1 MKNKFVKKFL
11 SLSLVAFMLVTNA
24 AGTLNVSAQ
33 EPTSVSEGVI
43 DFGRGNAQITITGNS
58 GQSLIGKTFHV
69 YRLFDAENSVGGESV
84 NYTFNSEFQTA
95 LQTVVGKKISKETSK
110 VTEYEVVDYIQSLNT
125 NQVEG
130 AQADQIVEGA
140 YSAFR
145 YFVEELRDE
154 IKSEGITGD
163 VVNVTSI
170 TENNSV
176 VVEGLEYGYYIVDE
190 ATSVSE
196 THSAASLCMVNT
208 ANPDAAINIKSDYPV
223 VIKKILEDD
232 NQSEIGSNAD
242 GWNDIGD
249 YEIGQTVPYYFKSNI
264 SNMNGYDTYYYAWHD
279 KMDEALTFHPDSVS
293 ITINQESTGKSY
305 MLAASEFNV
314 IDNPDNGETFIV
326 EVSDIKAI
334 VDREFN
340 QMNALKENVYDQE
353 VMLYYNATLND
364 KAALD
369 MGRPGFENDVRLEF
383 SNDPDHDGDG
393 ENDSDSTGYT
403 PWDTVVCFTYQINI
417 LKTNDHGLKLSDA
430 KFRLYSDADCTN
442 EVYVK
447 ETEDGYNVINRDIL
461 GGTDHTGGEVSKE
474 AVEMISNADGTIIIN
489 GFDSGT
495 YYLKEIEAP
504 TGYRK
509 LSEPIVLTIVADFTD
524 ERDLYVKGEGATDKT
539 LESLVATAHIK
550 TFLEGT
556 YNEEDVNLETNV
568 DAGAVNITVMNAL
581 GKKLPITGSALM
593 PIMCIV
599 GVGLVAFSFSR
610 KKEKE

>member
-33 EPTSVSEGVI
+33 EPTSVSAGVI

-84 NYTFNSEFQTA
+84 NYKFNSEFQTA

-163 VVNVTSI
+163 VVNVTST

-190 ATSVSE
+190 ATSVNE

-305 MLAASEFNV
+305 MLDASEFNV

-340 QMNALKENVYDQE
+340 QMNALKENVYDQK

-461 GGTDHTGGEVSKE
+461 GGTDHTGGEVPKE

-489 GFDSGT
+489 GLDSGT
-495 YYLKEIEAP
+495 YYLKETEAP

-568 DAGAVNITVMNAL
+568 DAGAVNITVMNAI

-599 GVGLVAFSFSR
+599 GVGLVVFSFSR